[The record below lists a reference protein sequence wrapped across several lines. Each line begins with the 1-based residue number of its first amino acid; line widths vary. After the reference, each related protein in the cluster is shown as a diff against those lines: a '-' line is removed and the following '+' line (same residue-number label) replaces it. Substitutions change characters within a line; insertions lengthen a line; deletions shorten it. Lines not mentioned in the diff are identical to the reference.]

1 MAQGDVGIYASQIS
15 GHLWAPNGAYD
26 ALATVTVPS
35 GGVASVTFAGIPQG
49 YKHLQIRGIARCET
63 STDRN
68 LRMYINGDTTNGNY
82 KQHWLYANGNNS
94 VYSENNSVAPQIGYL
109 PMSSDTSNIFGAIV
123 ADVLDYASTTK
134 TKVVR
139 ALFGWDGNGSTSG
152 IIALGSGFQTSS
164 TAAVTSLSIAMSN
177 GSDLNEF
184 SQFALYGV
192 K

>member
-1 MAQGDVGIYASQIS
+1 MSPILGIWASQIS
-15 GHLWAPNGAYD
+15 GRLWEPAGAYD

-35 GGVASVTFAGIPQG
+35 GGAASVTFAGIPQG

-82 KQHWLYANGNNS
+82 KQHWLYGNGSTAN
-94 VYSENNSVAPQIGYL
+94 SENNTIAPQIGYL
-109 PMSSDTSNIFGAIV
+109 PMSSDTANIFGATIV
-123 ADVLDYASTTK
+123 DILDYTSTTK

-152 IIALGSGFQTSS
+152 LVSLGSGFQTTSLS
-164 TAAVTSLSIAMSN
+164 AVTSLSIAMSN
-177 GSDLNEF
+177 GADLNEF
-184 SQFALYGV
+184 SSFALYGV